1 MKKLFVTSLIIVCF
15 LFSSGSAWANKI
27 NWIKAETKINGIQIN
42 WDKNSLS
49 EIESFVLIKKKGE
62 CPRTIF
68 RGEEIYRGSGKNYLD
83 LEVDDGKK
91 YCYGVGVVSLNGGF
105 SSFITSDLIEKK
117 GFGNYLVEIIEKNYI
132 IFSGPVVII
141 LLMIFI
147 RIDKKRRREKELK
160 KQIKIKNIEVD
171 IFY

>member
-1 MKKLFVTSLIIVCF
+1 MRQIFIIFLIIFCF
-15 LFSSGSAWANKI
+15 SFSFEQAWAKI
-27 NWIKAETKINGIQIN
+27 DWIKAETKINGIQID
-42 WDKNSLS
+42 WSKSSLS
-49 EIESFVLIKKKGE
+49 EIESFVLVKKENE

-68 RGEEIYRGSGKNYLD
+68 QGEEIYRGSGKNFFD
-83 LEVDDGKK
+83 LNVENGES
-91 YCYGVGVVSLNGGF
+91 YCYGVGVVSLSGGF
-105 SSFITSDLIEKK
+105 SSFVVSDLVEKK
-117 GFGNYLVEIIEKNYI
+117 GFGDYLMNIIEKNYI
-132 IFSGPVVII
+132 IFFGPVLIV